1 MIFSLSSEI
10 YSEVIN
16 FPSDELD
23 VYCFFQREKSISLTP
38 EDIVPSMLSSLR
50 QKRGV
55 LILDKSV
62 SHSEKFDFNRG
73 LRHYEGNGLIYL
85 APHSLSLLRTQI
97 SVEILTFQD
106 VKQTLIL
113 SNLSK

>member
-1 MIFSLSSEI
+1 MIFSLATEI
-10 YSEVIN
+10 YHQTLN
-16 FPSDELD
+16 LPSDDLD
-23 VYCFFQREKSISLTP
+23 VYCFFQIDKSVSLTSK
-38 EDIVPSMLSSLR
+38 DIVLSMLSSLR

-55 LILDKSV
+55 LILDGSV

-73 LRHYEGNGLIYL
+73 LRHYEGNGFIYL

-97 SVEILTFQD
+97 YVEILTFQD
-106 VKQTLIL
+106 VKQILIH